1 MNILLNDL
9 LLLFI
14 SVLFLI
20 FEEIDVSTTT
30 ALLCAIILAATS
42 YLYSDK
48 RWTSLLRLCYLI
60 LTVWNRAFFYTLPL
74 LFYNAPLWKQKE
86 LNIPC
91 VLLYLLPMIF
101 HLNFHYLGF
110 DLLWLLAMLFSLLL
124 KQQTLSQQ
132 QLEQDYKKQ
141 RDTSRELAMILSEKN
156 KNLLIQQ
163 EQEVRIATLNER
175 NHIARE
181 IHDNVGHLL
190 SSALLQIGAIQAIF
204 TQEEL
209 QEPLTNLRSTIS
221 TSMDSIRSSV
231 HNLHDD
237 ALDLQA
243 ALQTL
248 IQNFTFCKGNFV
260 YDVTHSMSQE
270 MIYHILA
277 IVKECMNNTMKHSNA
292 TVFTVTLREQPTF
305 YQLILTDNGTSIKKQ
320 DTGIG
325 LKNIRERV
333 ETMHGFLNIQTEQGF
348 CLFITLPKEEIAH
361 ENINC

>member
-1 MNILLNDL
+1 
-9 LLLFI
+9 
-14 SVLFLI
+14 
-20 FEEIDVSTTT
+20 
-30 ALLCAIILAATS
+30 
-42 YLYSDK
+42 
-48 RWTSLLRLCYLI
+48 
-60 LTVWNRAFFYTLPL
+60 
-74 LFYNAPLWKQKE
+74 
-86 LNIPC
+86 
-91 VLLYLLPMIF
+91 MIF

-175 NHIARE
+175 NRIARE

-221 TSMDSIRSSV
+221 TGMDSIRSSV

-248 IQNFTFCKGNFV
+248 IQNFTFCK
-260 YDVTHSMSQE
+260 E
-270 MIYHILA
+270 
-277 IVKECMNNTMKHSNA
+277 
-292 TVFTVTLREQPTF
+292 
-305 YQLILTDNGTSIKKQ
+305 TSY
-320 DTGIG
+320 
-325 LKNIRERV
+325 
-333 ETMHGFLNIQTEQGF
+333 MM
-348 CLFITLPKEEIAH
+348 
-361 ENINC
+361 